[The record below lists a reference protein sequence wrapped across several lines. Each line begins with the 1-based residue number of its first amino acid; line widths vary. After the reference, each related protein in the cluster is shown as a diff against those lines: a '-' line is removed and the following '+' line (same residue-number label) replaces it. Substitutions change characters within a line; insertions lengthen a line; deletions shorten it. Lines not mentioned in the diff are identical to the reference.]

1 MKRIFQIEYRYDRNG
16 NVTSDDNKGIEEIF
30 YDRQNLPFLI
40 RQKKEFAPGL
50 WSPGRPRPFSRE
62 TIRYLYDCS
71 GRKLQVSYE
80 TQRGESMP
88 GRSSHPPVD
97 NVTIQV
103 NSHRDYCEN
112 FIYENDKL
120 TTVLNPEGFFTV
132 SGIRTNPFY
141 YLRDHQGNVR
151 VVTDVSGNVV
161 QLNHYYPFGGLMGGS
176 TGGELQPY
184 KYGGKELDR
193 MHGLDLYDFSARSQD
208 PMMCRFLTMDPL
220 CEKYYSVSPYAY
232 CLNNPVKFVDPDG
245 KDVYRYDEKTGRIVL
260 EIENDDAFDQVGR
273 FKYDSK
279 SDAYVLL
286 SNRRGEAKTFID
298 NIEKGI
304 LQDGIN
310 FKLQDNVIPVGGEGQ
325 ASVGGFESFIS
336 QFSDLVGKEIN
347 GYYLSENGKENIS
360 YVGVAQFK
368 NNKYNQANSVF
379 MLPRARPDL
388 YGKVYQHTDFH
399 THPSKELGANE
410 ESRHDIIRKNSIQKR
425 FPEVERFI
433 LLVNGYKP
441 KEY

>member
-1 MKRIFQIEYRYDRNG
+1 MNE
-16 NVTSDDNKGIEEIF
+16 
-30 YDRQNLPFLI
+30 
-40 RQKKEFAPGL
+40 
-50 WSPGRPRPFSRE
+50 
-62 TIRYLYDCS
+62 
-71 GRKLQVSYE
+71 
-80 TQRGESMP
+80 
-88 GRSSHPPVD
+88 
-97 NVTIQV
+97 
-103 NSHRDYCEN
+103 
-112 FIYENDKL
+112 
-120 TTVLNPEGFFTV
+120 LNT
-132 SGIRTNPFY
+132 
-141 YLRDHQGNVR
+141 
-151 VVTDVSGNVV
+151 
-161 QLNHYYPFGGLMGGS
+161 
-176 TGGELQPY
+176 
-184 KYGGKELDR
+184 
-193 MHGLDLYDFSARSQD
+193 YDFGARQFD
-208 PMMCRFLTMDPL
+208 FAALVWTTRDPL
-220 CEKYYSVSPYAY
+220 AEKYYSVSPYAY
-232 CLNNPVKFVDPDG
+232 CLNNPVKYVDPDG

-399 THPSKELGANE
+399 THPSGSMYIDREHGSLDDL
-410 ESRHDIIRKNSIQKR
+410 SRKDRTMRDHPEIKR
-425 FPEVERFI
+425 FMIITDQKIF
-433 LLVNGYKP
+433 NY
-441 KEY
+441 